1 LARRKTTRRKT
12 RLSTDFYKSGE
23 GPVVQP
29 AFRNLEEITAS
40 ELTSRFG
47 ANPSREKL
55 RVTRFP
61 VSMEEFSKLKSRAEK
76 AEPRRTARA
85 AAKESL
91 AQEDKAADTMRAAAA
106 AQVEELPEMGMLG
119 REALAPGFLASF
131 AGIQQTA
138 FRPPDCTIAAGN
150 NEVVVGVN
158 TTMAIYSKSGTL
170 NSTFGFDSLF
180 SPVIPA
186 GARIFDPKI
195 VYDHY
200 SQRWVITIDST
211 RANPQGAWILVA
223 ASQTS
228 NPSGSYWL
236 WALDATQDG
245 SIVTNNWA
253 DYSQLGFDT
262 QGVYITNNMFQFNGG
277 FQYVKVRILNK
288 SELYTGS
295 ALRWYD
301 FWDLRNPDGSLA
313 FTLQPAVHYTGIGGN
328 PPAYFVNA
336 LWPSGN
342 TLTLW
347 TLTNPLG
354 HWGVGGGPPSLS
366 RRAINCLEYDL
377 APDGEQK
384 DSSIRIETNDDRLL
398 DAVYQHSATGE
409 RRLWTC
415 HTTRYTWPGDT
426 TSVSVAQWYE
436 IDIIN
441 NNVVQ
446 QGRFGARGTYYF
458 FPAIQTNIN
467 RDAFIVFGRSATN
480 EYGRLRQTGRRS
492 TAAPGTLEGSTLIK
506 EGESAYA
513 GQRWG
518 DYFGI
523 CRDPTDPSCVWMNG
537 EYAESGNTW
546 GTWTCSVKY

>member
-1 LARRKTTRRKT
+1 
-12 RLSTDFYKSGE
+12 LSTDFYKSGE

-29 AFRNLEEITAS
+29 TFRNPEEITAN

-61 VSMEEFSKLKSRAEK
+61 VSMEEFFELKSRA
-76 AEPRRTARA
+76 ASPEPRRAARGTEEA
-85 AAKESL
+85 L
-91 AQEDKAADTMRAAAA
+91 AQEDKVADTMRAAAEA
-106 AQVEELPEMGMLG
+106 EEFPEMGMLG
-119 REALAPGFLASF
+119 REALAPAFVARF

-150 NEVVVGVN
+150 NEIVVGVN

-170 NSTFGFDSLF
+170 NRTFGFDSLF
-180 SPVIPA
+180 SPVIPS

-195 VYDHY
+195 KYDHY
-200 SQRWVITIDST
+200 NQRWIIIIDST
-211 RANPQGAWILVA
+211 RGNPQGSWILVA

-236 WALDATQDG
+236 WALDARQDG
-245 SIVTNNWA
+245 STLTNNWA

-262 QGVYITNNMFQFNGG
+262 QGVYITNNMFQFSGG

-288 SELYTGS
+288 SELYAGS

-301 FWDLRNPDGSLA
+301 FWNLRNPDGSIA
-313 FTLQPAVHYTGIGGN
+313 FTLQPAVHYRGIGGN
-328 PPAYFVNA
+328 PPAYLVNA

-347 TLTNPLG
+347 TLTNPVG
-354 HWGVGGGPPSLS
+354 HWGVGGPPSLS
-366 RRAINCLEYDL
+366 RRAVNCLGYDL
-377 APDGEQK
+377 APDGQQR

-398 DAVYQHSATGE
+398 YALYQHSATGE

-415 HTTRYTWPGDT
+415 HTTRYTWPGDST
-426 TSVSVAQWYE
+426 AVSVVQWYE
-436 IDIIN
+436 IDIVN

-446 QGRFGARGTYYF
+446 QGRFGAPGAYYF

-467 RDAFIVFGRSATN
+467 RDAFIVFGRSSTS
-480 EYGRLRQTGRRS
+480 EYAQLRQTGRRS
-492 TAAPGTLEGSTLIK
+492 TAALGTLEGSALIK
-506 EGESAYA
+506 EGESAYT

-518 DYFGI
+518 DYFEGA
-523 CRDPTDPSCVWMNG
+523 RDPSDPSSVWLYG

-546 GTWTCSVKY
+546 GTWTASTKY